1 MDTKGIDGQ
10 IQRPSHT
17 DYTENEKA
25 LNNIIISLIVKMLL
39 LSYSTIDY
47 GYLGVSKQHSAA
59 EHGPLRVQF
68 VRPVLV
74 TLDWVIT
81 ASVCVHAYGAM

>member
-1 MDTKGIDGQ
+1 MDTKGIDSH

-25 LNNIIISLIVKMLL
+25 LNNMSLIVKMLL

-81 ASVCVHAYGAM
+81 ASVCVHAYGAV